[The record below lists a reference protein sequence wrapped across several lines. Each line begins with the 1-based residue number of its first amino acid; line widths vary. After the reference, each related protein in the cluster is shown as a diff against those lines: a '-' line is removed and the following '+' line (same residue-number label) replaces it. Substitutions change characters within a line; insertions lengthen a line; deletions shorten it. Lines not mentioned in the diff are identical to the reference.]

1 MPDWSARIADNFFT
15 TGGGLHLREISD
27 RVDVTLDYTRAV
39 GRTEIST
46 NASSAGERPFP
57 DLKSRLDSLRLQLTW
72 RKSPRLGI
80 NAGVRY
86 EAFTVEDWALE
97 GVMPDTV
104 PVLLSLGA
112 EPYDYDV
119 VLVGIGFTWQIG
131 DADSSGADSSSPDD

>member
-1 MPDWSARIADNFFT
+1 
-15 TGGGLHLREISD
+15 
-27 RVDVTLDYTRAV
+27 VTLDYTRAV

-46 NASSAGERPFP
+46 NAFSAGESPFP
-57 DLKSRLDSLRLQLTW
+57 DLKSTLDSLRVQLTW
-72 RKSPRLGI
+72 RKSPRLAV

-119 VLVGIGFTWQIG
+119 ILVGVGFTWQVG
-131 DADSSGADSSSPDD
+131 DPASGAGSGDRDD